1 MPDYSNIMGMMGLE
15 APSLPEY
22 FGQYFEDVDPRWS
35 QYMGEQFGAAETAL
49 GELPGLRRG
58 MLGQLRGGLQE
69 RGAAIGRGV
78 QARRAGAGFAGAG
91 AFGREA
97 RTARRGLGQEYG
109 LGMYGIGQD
118 IARKEAGVLGGL
130 RGQLGSFMERLM
142 AAGVTPAGDDGYLE
156 PPPPEIDY
164 TKPVEPSGPTVDA
177 MNYYE
182 FLGQTQQGPSDYSYR
197 QYLGYLDD
205 FAQGED

>member
-1 MPDYSNIMGMMGLE
+1 MPDYGSLLGMMGLE

-69 RGAAIGRGV
+69 RGVAAGRGL

-91 AFGREA
+91 ALDRMG

-109 LGMYGIGQD
+109 RGMWGIGQD

-130 RGQLGSFMERLM
+130 RGQLGGFLEMLM
-142 AAGVTPAGDDGYLE
+142 AADVDTGEEDWTLPAEPVTLPAAPETGALFTDSDGFTWQWDGSTWNLMS
-156 PPPPEIDY
+156 PGRDRD
-164 TKPVEPSGPTVDA
+164 G
-177 MNYYE
+177 
-182 FLGQTQQGPSDYSYR
+182 GR
-197 QYLGYLDD
+197 W
-205 FAQGED
+205 